1 MRIFIK
7 EYDNVIDNNI
17 YISNKENS
25 HHILNVMRKKKDD
38 IIEVVDTINNNIY
51 TTKILN
57 IDPLELN
64 IVLTKSL
71 NKVNKKISNTI
82 SNIDLNIVLYQAI
95 AKKDRLEYLIEKGT
109 ELGIKKFKFVEFAR
123 NVVKLND
130 DKKKE
135 NKILRWTKIAESAS
149 KQSKQ
154 IFIPEISI
162 VENIIQDIVISK
174 QNSEN
179 NNQEMYTLVLY
190 ENEQDTILKEEISK
204 ILLESIKIKDVES
217 KTININI
224 IVGPEGG
231 ITEEEICKFKDIGAK
246 IITLGNNIFRTET
259 AGLVLATIIK
269 YECGEFNYVKE
280 EN

>member
-51 TTKILN
+51 TAKIIN
-57 IDPLELN
+57 NSPLELD
-64 IVLTKSL
+64 ILLTTSL
-71 NKVNKKISNTI
+71 DKNSDNDINNMK
-82 SNIDLNIVLYQAI
+82 LNITIYQAI

-123 NVVKLND
+123 NIVKLND
-130 DKKKE
+130 NKKKE

-162 VENIIQDIVISK
+162 VENIIQDIIISK

-179 NNQEMYTLVLY
+179 NNQKMYTLVLY

-269 YECGEFNYVKE
+269 YECGEFNYAKE